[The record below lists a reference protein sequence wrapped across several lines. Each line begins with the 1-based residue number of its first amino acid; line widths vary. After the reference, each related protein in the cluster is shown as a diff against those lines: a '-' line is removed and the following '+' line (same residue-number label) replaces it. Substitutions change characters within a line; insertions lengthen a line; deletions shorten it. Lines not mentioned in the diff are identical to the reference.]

1 MKDISAYTSQLDKN
15 FQYFSVFCNERMIC
29 HAYLSYSQDK
39 RRVFFL
45 FLELTH
51 RSIKTTHILSLV
63 CCQIEMLPQQNR
75 AAPRKFGIEIEC
87 SAGIEK
93 NASVKYTKPWTV
105 LATVYITLSFFAVKQ
120 VGVAC

>member
-1 MKDISAYTSQLDKN
+1 MKDVSAYTSWLDKK

-39 RRVFFL
+39 RRLFV

-51 RSIKTTHILSLV
+51 RSIKTTHILSFV
-63 CCQIEMLPQQNR
+63 YCQIEMLPQQNR

-93 NASVKYTKPWTV
+93 NASVKYTKRWTV